1 MISSKQYILLF
12 IAIICS
18 LTGCDLLNLALP
30 GEPDD
35 SGDIEETTEET
46 TSYYHNKRT
55 RVIKAGSGVFGGAST
70 NTSEAVQRVEEQIA
84 FTIENYNISSDPAYQ
99 SVAQYSRQLKI
110 SASDLVGIEKAIR
123 YAAAF
128 DLERLDLGGCPKD
141 YVKTVVRVA
150 NALQAQ
156 IQNMHLSVYL
166 GSHGR
171 DMSNVIRERNLI
183 VSEYQKANNN
193 WLLKRTEYTSNY

>member
-1 MISSKQYILLF
+1 MINSKLYILLF
-12 IAIICS
+12 IAIACS

-35 SGDIEETTEET
+35 SGYIEETTEET
-46 TSYYHNKRT
+46 TSYYHHKKT

-70 NTSEAVQRVEEQIA
+70 NTSEAVQRVEQQIA

-99 SVAQYSRQLKI
+99 SVAQYSRQLKL
-110 SASDLVGIEKAIR
+110 SASDWVGIEKAIR

-128 DLERLDLGGCPKD
+128 DLERLNLSGCPKD
-141 YVKTVVRVA
+141 YVKAVVRVA

-166 GSHGR
+166 GSNGR
-171 DMSNVIRERNLI
+171 DMSTVIRERNLI
-183 VSEYQKANNN
+183 VAEYQAAKSDWTVAKIQY
-193 WLLKRTEYTSNY
+193 L

>member
-1 MISSKQYILLF
+1 MINSKLYILLF
-12 IAIICS
+12 IAIACS

-30 GEPDD
+30 GEPDA
-35 SGDIEETTEET
+35 SGYIEETTEET
-46 TSYYHNKRT
+46 TSYYHNKKT
-55 RVIKAGSGVFGGAST
+55 RRIKAGSGGIRRAPT
-70 NTSEAVQRVEEQIA
+70 NTSEAVRRVEEQIA

-99 SVAQYSRQLKI
+99 SVAQYSRQLKL
-110 SASDLVGIEKAIR
+110 SASDWVGIEKAIR

-128 DLERLDLGGCPKD
+128 DLERLDLSGCPKD
-141 YVKTVVRVA
+141 YVKAVVRVA

-171 DMSNVIRERNLI
+171 DMSTVIRERNLI
-183 VSEYQKANNN
+183 VAEYQAAKSDWTVAKIPY
-193 WLLKRTEYTSNY
+193 L

>member
-1 MISSKQYILLF
+1 MINSKLYIMLF
-12 IAIICS
+12 IAIACS

-35 SGDIEETTEET
+35 SGYIEETTEET
-46 TSYYHNKRT
+46 TSYYHHKKT

-99 SVAQYSRQLKI
+99 SVTQYSRQLKL
-110 SASDLVGIEKAIR
+110 SASDWVGIEKAIR

-128 DLERLDLGGCPKD
+128 DLERLDLSGCPKD
-141 YVKTVVRVA
+141 YVKAVVRVA

-166 GSHGR
+166 GSNGR
-171 DMSNVIRERNLI
+171 DMSTVIRERNLI
-183 VSEYQKANNN
+183 VAEYQAAKSD
-193 WLLKRTEYTSNY
+193 WIVTKRQYC